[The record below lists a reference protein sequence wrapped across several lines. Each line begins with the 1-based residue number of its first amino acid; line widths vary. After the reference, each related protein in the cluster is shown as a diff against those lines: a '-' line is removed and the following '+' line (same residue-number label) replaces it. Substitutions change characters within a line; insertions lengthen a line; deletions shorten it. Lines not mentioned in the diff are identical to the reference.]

1 MFLYCFGPLADP
13 VPLKVQEFVDFFM
26 EKPELRASMKHLL
39 DGASKDG
46 GIRVGSICTGW
57 GVAEMVV
64 DALNASTP
72 RDDPYSKA
80 SWCGFLGMAFNTAS
94 LGRRRV
100 HLVSINM
107 V

>member
-26 EKPELRASMKHLL
+26 L

-80 SWCGFLGMAFNTAS
+80 SWCRFLGMAFNTAS